1 MLKSS
6 LLCCL
11 TACALCACSTIA
23 EKTNFLSDDD
33 AKAKVAGPLGYPTG
47 ALTLLTRK
55 TEGVNTYV
63 TVRAS
68 DNKTF
73 VCTINGGNALSM
85 GLVNPPDCRPR
96 P

>member
-6 LLCCL
+6 LFCCL
-11 TACALCACSTIA
+11 AACALCACSTIA

-33 AKAKVAGPLGYPTG
+33 AKAKVAGPLGYPTS

-55 TEGVNTYV
+55 TEGTNTYV
-63 TVRAS
+63 TVRATDS
-68 DNKTF
+68 KTF